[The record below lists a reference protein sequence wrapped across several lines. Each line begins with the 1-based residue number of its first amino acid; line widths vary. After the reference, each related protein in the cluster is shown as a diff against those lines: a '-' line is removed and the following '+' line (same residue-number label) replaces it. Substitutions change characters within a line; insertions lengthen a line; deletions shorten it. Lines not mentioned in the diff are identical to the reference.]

1 MNKFITT
8 VLLLTVF
15 LAFSASKATAA
26 TSVPSTKLTA
36 LHQADVRVI
45 ALRNVLES
53 YNSPLASYAQEY
65 VDAADKYDMDWRL
78 LPAIAGLESTFGLH
92 QLAGSNNSYG
102 WGGGRIYFASVE
114 EGIDTVLSALKN
126 KYALRGATTVETIA
140 PIYSESPTWAPRI
153 NMFMNKI
160 QAEYDR
166 LGMHNLSLTI

>member
-1 MNKFITT
+1 
-8 VLLLTVF
+8 
-15 LAFSASKATAA
+15 
-26 TSVPSTKLTA
+26 
-36 LHQADVRVI
+36 
-45 ALRNVLES
+45 
-53 YNSPLASYAQEY
+53 
-65 VDAADKYDMDWRL
+65 
-78 LPAIAGLESTFGLH
+78 
-92 QLAGSNNSYG
+92 
-102 WGGGRIYFASVE
+102 VE